1 MRARQAS
8 RPAWRWAPSLL
19 GGGINGNEELTALT
33 GVILLVL
40 FAAIGVTIVRIGQL
54 IWLHLFLGLLVMGPV
69 LLKLASTGYR
79 FLRYYTRDATY
90 VAKGPPMIALRAMGP
105 VIVVSTV
112 VVFVTGIV
120 LLFDGPA
127 SRATPMLI
135 HKVSFIVWV
144 VFMGLHV
151 LAHLPEMG
159 HSLRAVRLGSERG
172 GSTLSAAGSG
182 AAGRWIA
189 LTGALIGGLVLA
201 IVLIPDFGV
210 WTAGGALAHHH
221 HELH

>member
-1 MRARQAS
+1 MPARAAPR
-8 RPAWRWAPSLL
+8 RRWRFGHGLL
-19 GGGINGNEELTALT
+19 GGGIDGNEELTALT

-40 FAAIGVTIVRIGQL
+40 FAAIGVTIVQIGQL

-69 LLKLASTGYR
+69 LLKVASTGYR
-79 FLRYYTRDATY
+79 FMRYYTRDAVY

-105 VIVVSTV
+105 VVVVSTV

-120 LLFDGPA
+120 LLFEGPA
-127 SRATPMLI
+127 SRATPLLI

-144 VFMGLHV
+144 VFMALHV
-151 LAHLPEMG
+151 LVHLPEMG
-159 HSLRAVRLGSERG
+159 HSLRAVKVGADRG
-172 GSTLSAAGSG
+172 ASSLSAAGSG

-189 LTGALIGGLVLA
+189 LAGALVGGLVLA

-210 WTAGGALAHHH
+210 WTAAGALGHHH